1 MILFDCMEALRD
13 YTFHALI
20 FVANQLTIEEA
31 KLDRMNPNLSW
42 SYMYKTPESPDPN
55 AGIKHSHACCV
66 GVKDD
71 EKANLQGKDYYTII
85 EDLDQPYVRFICENI
100 VTRKGPTTI
109 DFKCIYDETKMW
121 YTYQISFAVA
131 PDEDETEYHH
141 AVAHIFDRCLGM
153 LKTIEAD
160 SYMKHLEKKFQE
172 EAEENGEN

>member
-1 MILFDCMEALRD
+1 MILFDCMEAMRE

-20 FVANQLTIEEA
+20 YVANQLVIEEE
-31 KLDRMNPNLSW
+31 RMNPMDPAELSW

-55 AGIKHSHACCV
+55 ASIKHAHGCCV

-71 EKANLQGKDYYTII
+71 EKENLQGKDYYIII
-85 EDLDQPYVRFICENI
+85 EDLDQPCVRFICKNI

-109 DFKCIYDETKMW
+109 DFKCIYDETKMG
-121 YTYQISFAVA
+121 YTYQISFSAA

-160 SYMKHLEKKFQE
+160 SFMKHLEKKFKE
-172 EAEENGEN
+172 EGV